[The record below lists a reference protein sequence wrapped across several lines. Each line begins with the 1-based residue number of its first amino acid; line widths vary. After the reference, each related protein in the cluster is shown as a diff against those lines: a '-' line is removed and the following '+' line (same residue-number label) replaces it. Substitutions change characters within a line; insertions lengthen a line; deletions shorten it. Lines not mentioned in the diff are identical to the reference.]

1 MKQGILEFWVGL
13 FVLLGALALGVLA
26 FRVAGG
32 SQLAGGAATYT
43 VYADFDDIGSLKVQS
58 PVKTAGVLVGRV
70 SAIRLDP
77 KTYQARVSLQLDAQY
92 PFSVDSSAQ
101 ILTSGLLG
109 EQYVGLSQGGEEEK
123 LQNGD
128 TLALTTSAVVLEN
141 LINKFV
147 NNFIN
152 KDAKDASAPAVSK

>member
-1 MKQGILEFWVGL
+1 MPVVFETQLSLSLLSQVG
-13 FVLLGALALGVLA
+13 
-26 FRVAGG
+26 
-32 SQLAGGAATYT
+32 
-43 VYADFDDIGSLKVQS
+43 IGSLKVQS